1 VSPGFFTTLGVPLV
15 AGRGITAE
23 DTADHP
29 KVAVVNEA
37 LAKRYFGSVRNAI
50 GQRVA
55 EGGPSKPVFDMEIVG
70 VVADFRHTEIRDP
83 VRPAFFQPL
92 EQAVGS
98 DVSRALYFYV
108 RTHLAPQTMFAAIR
122 RAVGE
127 IDPLLAID
135 HLRTMDQ
142 QIDESLANER
152 LIELLAITFGLLA
165 TLLAGVGL
173 YGVVAY
179 STGQRTKEIGIRI
192 ALGSSRWSIS
202 QLVFSDVLRMAIL
215 GVAVALPA
223 AIMLARL
230 LRSQLF
236 GVTPA
241 DPLVLTSAVALVAVV
256 AVIAA
261 LLPARKAAS
270 VEPSVVLRSE

>member
-1 VSPGFFTTLGVPLV
+1 
-15 AGRGITAE
+15 
-23 DTADHP
+23 
-29 KVAVVNEA
+29 
-37 LAKRYFGSVRNAI
+37 
-50 GQRVA
+50 
-55 EGGPSKPVFDMEIVG
+55 
-70 VVADFRHTEIRDP
+70 
-83 VRPAFFQPL
+83 
-92 EQAVGS
+92 
-98 DVSRALYFYV
+98 
-108 RTHLAPQTMFAAIR
+108 MFASIR
-122 RAVGE
+122 RAVAE

-135 HLRTMDQ
+135 DLRTMDQ
-142 QIDESLANER
+142 QIDENLANER
-152 LIELLAITFGLLA
+152 LIELLAVTFGLLA

-202 QLVFSDVLRMAIL
+202 QLVFTDVLRMAIL

-241 DPLVLTSAVALVAVV
+241 DPLVLTAAVALVAVV

-261 LLPARKAAS
+261 LLPARKAAT